1 MTRQQEVAMRPM
13 SRFRMVT
20 SVFAAAT
27 VIYAIRT
34 KQSHGRFL
42 RVPFEFRFPTPARVR
57 QRVWNPDDDSVIT
70 PQAFGVGW
78 TLNLYQVARRL
89 GLIGKG
95 IPEVSQ
101 ADALAESQS
110 EDDNQGLSS

>member
-1 MTRQQEVAMRPM
+1 M
-13 SRFRMVT
+13 
-20 SVFAAAT
+20 
-27 VIYAIRT
+27 
-34 KQSHGRFL
+34 
-42 RVPFEFRFPTPARVR
+42 
-57 QRVWNPDDDSVIT
+57 NIT

-95 IPEVSQ
+95 IPETSP

-110 EDDNQGLSS
+110 GEDGQSPPPLR

>member
-1 MTRQQEVAMRPM
+1 MRLL
-13 SRFRMVT
+13 SRFKMVM

-42 RVPFEFRFPTPARVR
+42 RVPFEFRVPTPTRVR
-57 QRVWNPDDDSVIT
+57 QRVWNPDDDSVLT

-95 IPEVSQ
+95 IPEAGQTDPVAESQ
-101 ADALAESQS
+101 ADNDTQVPPSLR
-110 EDDNQGLSS
+110 